1 MPTMTTEHSTNLIL
15 DDLATRNDN
24 WAGLNYVLAGSTA
37 IPLAMSSGTVANSA
51 ITLSSFTSGSIDESS
66 IKSYTEPYLTISPN
80 STGALTIDLSSGNVF
95 RVVMETTVTGLTISN
110 APTTEAVSFTM
121 NVFSDSTATFGFTWI
136 EPAAVATASTSITA
150 TSSCGFTGSFT
161 TVVNAGDMIDCS
173 GFSTATNNKG
183 WRVASATTALI
194 RVYGSSGIT
203 TTSAPSTG
211 VTITRRKALF
221 AGGSSS
227 PSALTPLTPVTFT
240 AYSLDADRWQI
251 AEAGAF

>member
-15 DDLATRNDN
+15 DDLDSRNDN
-24 WAGLNYVLAGSTA
+24 WAGLNYVLDGSTA
-37 IPLAMSSGTVANSA
+37 IPLAMSSGT
-51 ITLSSFTSGSIDESS
+51 IDDSS
-66 IKSYTEPYLTISPN
+66 IKSYREPYLTISPN

-95 RVVMETTVTGLTISN
+95 RVLMETTVTGLTISN
-110 APTTEAVSFTM
+110 ASTVDAVSFTM

-136 EPAAVATASTSITA
+136 APAAVATASTSITA

-161 TVVNAGDMIDCS
+161 AVVNAGDMIDAS
-173 GFSTATNNKG
+173 GFTSTANNKG

-194 RVYGSSGIT
+194 RLYASSGMVS
-203 TTSAPSTG
+203 TSAPAGG